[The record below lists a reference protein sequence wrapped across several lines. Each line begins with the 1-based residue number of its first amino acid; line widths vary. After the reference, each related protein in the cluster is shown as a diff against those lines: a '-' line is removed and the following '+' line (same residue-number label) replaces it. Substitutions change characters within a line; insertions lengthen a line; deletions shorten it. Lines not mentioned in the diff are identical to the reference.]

1 MKRFDFWEA
10 KMTKLFD
17 EIFKM
22 KNLLRRGW
30 VLREIPNRTES
41 DAEHCFSMIMLAL
54 EIMSKNDLKLDQLK
68 VLKMIAYHEL
78 GEIDAGDF
86 TPVDHISKEDK
97 YKLEFVGVKR
107 IAEEYEMPEILEL
120 WKEFEECKTDEAQF
134 VKKLD
139 KYDAILQS
147 KIYSEKYD
155 RPELFEEFK
164 SNGKDYYD
172 DMKKLK
178 R

>member
-1 MKRFDFWEA
+1 
-10 KMTKLFD
+10 MTKLFD
-17 EIFKM
+17 EVFKM

-30 VLREIPNRTES
+30 VLRNIPNRTES
-41 DAEHCFSMIMLAL
+41 DAEHCYSMIMLAL

-78 GEIDAGDF
+78 GEIDTGDI
-86 TPVDHISKEDK
+86 TPADKVDRKEK
-97 YKLEFVGVKR
+97 YKREQEGVKR
-107 IAEEYEMPEILEL
+107 ISEQYEMPEILEL
-120 WKEFEECKTDEAQF
+120 WEEFEECKTNEAQF

-139 KYDAILQS
+139 KFDCVLQS
-147 KIYSEKYD
+147 KVYSEIYD

>member
-1 MKRFDFWEA
+1 
-10 KMTKLFD
+10 MTKLFD
-17 EIFKM
+17 EVFKL

-41 DAEHCFSMIMLAL
+41 DAEHTYSMIMLAL

-78 GEIDAGDF
+78 GEIDAGDY
-86 TPVDHISKEDK
+86 TIVDKIDKKEK
-97 YKLEFVGVKR
+97 FEKELAGVKR
-107 IAEEYEMPEILEL
+107 IAKDYDMPEILDL
-120 WKEFEECKTDEAQF
+120 WLEFEENKTLEAQF

-139 KYDAILQS
+139 KFDCVLQS
-147 KIYSEKYD
+147 KIYAEKYN

-164 SNGKDYYD
+164 SNSLNYYND
-172 DMKKLK
+172 IKQLK

>member
-1 MKRFDFWEA
+1 
-10 KMTKLFD
+10 MTKLFD

-30 VLREIPNRTES
+30 TLRNIPNRTES
-41 DAEHCFSMIMLAL
+41 DAEHCFSMIVLAL
-54 EIMSKNDLKLDQLK
+54 EIMAKNDLKLDQLK
-68 VLKMIAYHEL
+68 VVKMIAYHEI

-86 TPVDHISKEDK
+86 TPVDNISKKEK
-97 YKLEFVGVKR
+97 YEKEYACVKR
-107 IAEEYEMPEILEL
+107 ISEQYEMPEILEL
-120 WKEFEECKTDEAQF
+120 WKEFEENTTPEAQF

-139 KYDAILQS
+139 KFDCVLQS
-147 KIYSEKYD
+147 KVYSEIYD
-155 RPELFEEFK
+155 KPELFEEFK
-164 SNGKDYYD
+164 TNGRVYYD

>member
-1 MKRFDFWEA
+1 
-10 KMTKLFD
+10 MTKFFD

-30 VLREIPNRTES
+30 VLRNIPNRTES
-41 DAEHCFSMIMLAL
+41 DAEHCYSMIMLAL
-54 EIMSKNDLKLDQLK
+54 ELMSKNDLKLDELK

-78 GEIDAGDF
+78 GEIDAGDT
-86 TPVDHISKEDK
+86 TPVDNIPKSVKYAKELEGVTRISKEYD
-97 YKLEFVGVKR
+97 
-107 IAEEYEMPEILEL
+107 IPEILEV
-120 WKEFEECKTDEAQF
+120 WKEFEENKTPEAQF

-139 KYDAILQS
+139 KFDCVLQS

-155 RPELFEEFK
+155 KPDLFEEFK
-164 SNGKDYYD
+164 ANNKDEYYD
-172 DMKKLK
+172 IKKLK

>member
-1 MKRFDFWEA
+1 
-10 KMTKLFD
+10 MTKLFD
-17 EIFKM
+17 EVFKL

-30 VLREIPNRTES
+30 ILRELPNRTES
-41 DAEHCFSMIMLAL
+41 DAEHCYSMIMLAL

-78 GEIDAGDF
+78 GEIDAGDL
-86 TPVDHISKEDK
+86 TIVDNVPKDVK
-97 YKLEFVGVKR
+97 YQNEYAGVKR

-120 WKEFEECKTDEAQF
+120 WLEFEENKTPEAQF

-139 KYDAILQS
+139 KFDCVLQS
-147 KIYSEKYD
+147 KIYSEKYNK
-155 RPELFEEFK
+155 PELFEEFK
-164 SNGKDYYD
+164 FNGKEYYT

>member
-1 MKRFDFWEA
+1 
-10 KMTKLFD
+10 MTKLFD
-17 EIFKM
+17 EVFKM

-30 VLREIPNRTES
+30 VLCNIPNRTES
-41 DAEHCFSMIMLAL
+41 DAEHCYSMIMLAL

-86 TPVDHISKEDK
+86 TPADNISKEDK
-97 YKLEFVGVKR
+97 YNKELIGVTR
-107 IAEEYEMPEILEL
+107 ISNEYEMPEILEL
-120 WKEFEECKTDEAQF
+120 WKEFEECKTAEAQF

-139 KYDAILQS
+139 KFDCVLQS
-147 KIYSEKYD
+147 KVYSEKYD

-164 SNGKDYYD
+164 SNGKDYYY
-172 DMKKLK
+172 DMKKFK

>member
-1 MKRFDFWEA
+1 
-10 KMTKLFD
+10 MTKLFD
-17 EIFKM
+17 EVFKL

-30 VLREIPNRTES
+30 ILREIPNRTES
-41 DAEHCFSMIMLAL
+41 DAEHCYSMTMLAL

-78 GEIDAGDF
+78 GEIDAGDS
-86 TPVDHISKEDK
+86 TIVDNVPKEVK
-97 YKLEFVGVKR
+97 YQKEYAGVKR

-120 WKEFEECKTDEAQF
+120 WLEFEENKTAEAQF

-139 KYDAILQS
+139 KFDCVLQS

-155 RPELFEEFK
+155 KPELFEEFK
-164 SNGKDYYD
+164 SNSKEYYS

>member
-1 MKRFDFWEA
+1 
-10 KMTKLFD
+10 MTKLFD
-17 EIFKM
+17 EVFKL

-30 VLREIPNRTES
+30 LIREIPNRTES

-68 VLKMIAYHEL
+68 VVKMIAYHEL
-78 GEIDAGDF
+78 GEIDTGDF
-86 TPVDHISKEDK
+86 TPVDKIDRKEK
-97 YKLEFVGVKR
+97 YQKEYVGVKR
-107 IAEEYEMPEILEL
+107 IAEQYEMPEILEL
-120 WKEFEECKTDEAQF
+120 WMEFEECKTPEAQF

-139 KYDAILQS
+139 KFDCVLQS
-147 KIYSEKYD
+147 KVYSEIYD

-164 SNGKDYYD
+164 SNGKEYYT

>member
-1 MKRFDFWEA
+1 MA
-10 KMTKLFD
+10 KTLFD

-30 VLREIPNRTES
+30 TMRDVPNRTES
-41 DAEHCFSMIMLAL
+41 DAEHCYSMIMLAL

-78 GEIDAGDF
+78 GEIDTGDI
-86 TPVDHISKEDK
+86 TPVDKIERKEK
-97 YKLEFVGVKR
+97 YQKELVGVTR
-107 IAEEYEMPEILEL
+107 ISEEYEMPEILEL
-120 WKEFEECKTDEAQF
+120 WLEFEENKTPEAQF

-139 KYDAILQS
+139 KFDCVLQS
-147 KIYSEKYD
+147 KVYSEIYHK
-155 RPELFEEFK
+155 PELFEEFK
-164 SNGKDYYD
+164 SNGKAYYD